1 MKKRATIA
9 WALLVVSVL
18 ASGPGCTEEDG
29 AMRCLPGAVSACP
42 CVGGGE
48 GVQTCLPSGLGLG
61 PCECGVEPD
70 VVSDTT
76 SDASDTSAPDSDD
89 ADDTVDTGEHDLGGD
104 TAGPDDG
111 TDSNDAET
119 DTGDGT
125 TTPDTTATCPTAVI
139 RVAEGDEVLP
149 GTLLHLDGGDSIGSV
164 NGAVTAWQWSI
175 VHAPAPRPA
184 FLPSFSVRNPIV
196 EVNVVGDYTFRLEVF
211 DAAGTKSCV
220 AAEYVVRV
228 VAAFDGIRV
237 ELTWDTPGD
246 PDETDTGGGS
256 NSSAGSDVD
265 LHFLHPNAE
274 GEYFDWT
281 WDCYWENT
289 NPEWGVFG
297 PDDNPRMVRDD
308 TDGGG
313 PELIEL
319 TAPEDGKRYQ
329 VGTHYWDDWGY
340 GDASATIRVYIR
352 GTLADEW
359 SDVVLSKNDLWDSH
373 TIDWPSGTVT
383 RITGEGEAP
392 VIRSDV
398 TPPGGMP
405 F

>member
-1 MKKRATIA
+1 MKKRLTQLA
-9 WALLVVSVL
+9 ALAVFF
-18 ASGPGCTEEDG
+18 GWGCTEEEG

-61 PCECGVEPD
+61 PCECGGDGD
-70 VVSDTT
+70 VI
-76 SDASDTSAPDSDD
+76 SDTSGDTSPDDAPD
-89 ADDTVDTGEHDLGGD
+89 ADDTIDTGEFDLGGD
-104 TAGPDDG
+104 TTGPDDG
-111 TDSNDAET
+111 ADSIDGDTNETDS
-119 DTGDGT
+119 GDGT

-149 GTLLHLDGGDSIGSV
+149 QTTLHLDGGDSIGSV

-175 VHAPAPRPA
+175 VHAPAPRPV

-228 VAAFDGIRV
+228 VAEFDGIRV
-237 ELTWDTPGD
+237 ELSWETPGD

-281 WDCYWENT
+281 FDCYWANT
-289 NPEWGVFG
+289 EPEWGFFG
-297 PDDNPRMVRDD
+297 PTDNPRMLRDD

-313 PELIEL
+313 PEVIEL
-319 TAPEDGKRYQ
+319 TGPEDGKRYQ
-329 VGTHYWDDWGY
+329 VGTHFWDDWGY
-340 GDASATIRVYIR
+340 GDASATIRIYIR

-392 VIRSDV
+392 VIRSDII
-398 TPPGGMP
+398 PPGGMP